1 MRWMLEAWDAAH
13 SARRGGVDVRA
24 VTAWALFGLADWDSL
39 VTRLDGHYEPGAFD
53 VRGPH
58 PRLTAL
64 GTLLDDL
71 ASGHSPAQP
80 VLDSRG
86 WWRRQDRHWV
96 VPHADPYPHG
106 FPPAPSSMRDRA
118 RVGHRPILI
127 TGGGGTLATA
137 FARICAA
144 RGLGYEVLSRAQL
157 DIADEAAIAAALER
171 VRPWAIVN
179 AAGYVRVDDA
189 ESDESRCRREN
200 TTGAQ
205 LLAEACGRR
214 RLRLLCFSSDLVFD
228 GHSRRPYRES
238 DRVGA
243 ALGLRPQ
250 QGRRGGGGAGGVR

>member
-24 VTAWALFGLADWDSL
+24 VTAWALLRPRRLGQSRHAPRRSLRAWGVRCARTAPAAHRTRHATERSGIRTLACATGPRFAWL
-39 VTRLDGHYEPGAFD
+39 VAPA
-53 VRGPH
+53 GP
-58 PRLTAL
+58 AL
-64 GTLLDDL
+64 GCP
-71 ASGHSPAQP
+71 ACRPVSP
-80 VLDSRG
+80 
-86 WWRRQDRHWV
+86 WV
-96 VPHADPYPHG
+96 S
-106 FPPAPSSMRDRA
+106 PAPSSMRDRA

-144 RGLGYEVLSRAQL
+144 RGLGYEVLSRA
-157 DIADEAAIAAALER
+157 AAGHRRRGAVAAALER

-179 AAGYVRVDDA
+179 AAGYARVDDA

-205 LLAEACGRR
+205 LLAEACGGR
-214 RLRLLCFSSDLVFD
+214 RLRLICFSSDLVFD
-228 GHSRRPYRES
+228 GQSRRPYRES

-250 QGRRGGGGAGGVR
+250 QGRRGGGGASGVR